1 MAMLCSRIAA
11 TACSAYE
18 RVMVCVNMARAGFEV
33 NCLAVEQQVQLQK
46 GGQVSCPHW
55 SLSEWL
61 F

>member
-1 MAMLCSRIAA
+1 MAA

-18 RVMVCVNMARAGFEV
+18 RAIVCVNMVKTVFAV
-33 NCLAVEQQVQLQK
+33 NFLAVEQQLQLQK

-55 SLSEWL
+55 SLSGWL